1 MEFYPKYSD
10 TLDKYSTGVLENRDG
25 DYFVSESLV
34 VNNRGLDGDLV
45 YYDPICKNVTG
56 ISERKLG
63 KIVGVLRLDDNKRY
77 GYNKKNVPYVKF
89 SSVSGKYP
97 DFIVPCKLRSKSAQY
112 VVISFNRWNTSDKHP
127 VGQIEEYLG
136 DVSDEYSTIR
146 MLFAKVGI
154 RLSGKKMSYS
164 SIDLSG
170 GREIDYRTFSI
181 DPVGCRDIDDA
192 FHFTRLGNGDVEI
205 GIHIA
210 NVARQMVFMNTH
222 QYSSIYYRN
231 GRQDNMLED
240 KYSFD
245 NFSLVDGQKRLALS
259 LVITVRDGIE
269 VSREFRESVVKNTAL
284 SYDEVNSKEMNGMNG
299 SKCRQSRELLEFS
312 REYYNEPEMTAQKMV
327 ERYMIMY
334 NSAVAEKLYMCNPQ
348 GTILRTHQGSLGGES
363 LETITDSRLMEFL
376 NRRKME
382 AAVYAIAPEDTRH
395 LTLGL
400 EFYTHATSPIRR
412 YVDIINQ
419 HMIIASIDAG
429 YTWSCDSF
437 KVEIDAINTFNKSLR
452 KFYNYYKKLEIVH
465 SGRLDEHRDF
475 DAYIVS
481 IKGVKLTIWIP
492 DLEITHNV
500 NVISSKLLVA
510 GDIIFDSTESCVTV
524 NERSY
529 NVYDKISV
537 IITPRPSECVFNRK
551 LHVSILELE

>member
-1 MEFYPKYSD
+1 MEYYPKYSD
-10 TLDKYSTGVLENRDG
+10 TLGKYSTGVLENRDG
-25 DYFVSESLV
+25 DYFVGESLV
-34 VNNRGLDGDLV
+34 VNNRGLDGDIV
-45 YYDPICKNVTG
+45 YYDPIRKNVTG

-164 SIDLSG
+164 SSIDLSS
-170 GREIDYRTFSI
+170 GRKIDYRTFSI
-181 DPVGCRDIDDA
+181 DPDGCRDIDDA
-192 FHFTRLGNGDVEI
+192 FHFTRFGNGDVEI

-240 KYSFD
+240 KYSFE
-245 NFSLVDGQKRLALS
+245 NFSLVDGEKRLALS
-259 LVITVRDGIE
+259 LVITIRDGNE

-284 SYDEVNSKEMNGMNG
+284 SYDEVNSMNEMNG
-299 SKCRQSRELLEFS
+299 SKCCQARELLEFS
-312 REYYNEPEMTAQKMV
+312 KEFFGEGEMTAQKMV
-327 ERYMIMY
+327 EEFMLLA
-334 NSAVAEKLYMCNPQ
+334 NSAVAEKLFACNPQ
-348 GTILRTHQGSLGGES
+348 EVILRTHQGSMDGDSSG
-363 LETITDSRLMEFL
+363 TITDSRLMEFL

-400 EFYTHATSPIRR
+400 DFYTHATSPIRR

-419 HMIIASIDAG
+419 HMIISSIDAD
-429 YTWSCDSF
+429 YTWSRDSF
-437 KVEIDAINTFNKSLR
+437 KIDIDAINTFNKSLR
-452 KFYNYYKKLEIVH
+452 KFYNYYKKLEIIH

-475 DAYIVS
+475 DAYIVG

-500 NVISSKLLVA
+500 NVVSPKLLVA
-510 GDIIFDSTESCVTV
+510 GDIMFDSNESCVTV

-529 NVYDKISV
+529 NVYDKILV
-537 IITPRPSECVFNRK
+537 TVTPRPSECVFNRK
-551 LHVSILELE
+551 LHVSILEFE

>member
-1 MEFYPKYSD
+1 MEYYPKYSD
-10 TLDKYSTGVLENRDG
+10 TLEKYSTVVLENRDG
-25 DYFVSESLV
+25 DYFIGESLV

-45 YYDPICKNVTG
+45 YYDPIRKNVTG

-112 VVISFNRWNTSDKHP
+112 AVISFNRWNTSDKHP

-154 RLSGKKMSYS
+154 RMSGKKMSYH
-164 SIDLSG
+164 SIDFPSNKK
-170 GREIDYRTFSI
+170 IDYRTFSI

-245 NFSLVDGQKRLALS
+245 NFSLTTGQKRLALS
-259 LVITVRDGIE
+259 LVIKIRDRNE

-284 SYDEVNSKEMNGMNG
+284 SYDEVNFMDEMEING
-299 SKCRQSRELLEFS
+299 KKQQARKLLEFS
-312 REYYNEPEMTAQKMV
+312 REFFGEDEMTAQKMV

-334 NSAVAEKLYMCNPQ
+334 NSAVAEKLFACNPQ
-348 GTILRTHQGSLGGES
+348 EVILRTHQGSLGGES
-363 LETITDSRLMEFL
+363 SGTITDSHLMEFL

-400 EFYTHATSPIRR
+400 DFYTHATSPIRR

-419 HMIIASIDAG
+419 HMIISSIDAD
-429 YTWSCDSF
+429 YTWSRDSF
-437 KVEIDAINTFNKSLR
+437 KIDIDSINTFNKSLR

-475 DAYIVS
+475 DAYIVG

-500 NVISSKLLVA
+500 NVVSPKLLVA
-510 GDIIFDSTESCVTV
+510 GDIEYNSTGSSVTV

-537 IITPRPSECVFNRK
+537 TVTPRPSECVFNRK
-551 LHVSILELE
+551 LHVSILEFE